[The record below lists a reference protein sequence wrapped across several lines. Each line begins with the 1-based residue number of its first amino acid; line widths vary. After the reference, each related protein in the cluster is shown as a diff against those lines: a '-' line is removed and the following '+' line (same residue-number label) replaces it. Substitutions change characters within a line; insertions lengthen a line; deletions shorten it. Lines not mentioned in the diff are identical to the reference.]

1 MNTVNPYQNKDLR
14 QKSSRSGART
24 SSAYVRAPIRNLVRR
39 SIGLNHKEMYSSLN
53 PSENGMMTFDNT

>member
-24 SSAYVRAPIRNLVRR
+24 SSAGVRAPIGSLVRR

-53 PSENGMMTFDNT
+53 ASENGMMTFDNT